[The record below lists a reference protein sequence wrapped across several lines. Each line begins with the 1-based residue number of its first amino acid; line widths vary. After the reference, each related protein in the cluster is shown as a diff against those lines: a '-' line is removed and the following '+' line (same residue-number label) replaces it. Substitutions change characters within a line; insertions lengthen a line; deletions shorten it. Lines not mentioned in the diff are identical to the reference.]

1 MVDDA
6 GSAGASGIAAAN
18 GVNARS
24 AAIVRASLDD
34 LPPCAAAAAASSH
47 SMQTPP
53 AAVAAAA
60 SQVMQHDGPPPS
72 GSLVA
77 WQLRQLATIMLPLL
91 VQNAFR

>member
-1 MVDDA
+1 MGDA
-6 GSAGASGIAAAN
+6 EAAGARRIAATN

-24 AAIVRASLDD
+24 AATVRASLDD

-53 AAVAAAA
+53 AAAAAA
-60 SQVMQHDGPPPS
+60 SQVMQHNGPPPS